1 MPAKK
6 TAKKATKTKTT
17 QTTKLKAKR
26 TNTMSA
32 LDAAAKVLAEAKRA
46 MTTKEM
52 IEAMAAKNY
61 WRSPAG
67 ATPRSTLYAAILRE
81 LKVQG
86 KDARFKKTGPG
97 KFALRG

>member
-6 TAKKATKTKTT
+6 TAKKTTKTKATR
-17 QTTKLKAKR
+17 TTKPKAKR

-32 LDAAAKVLAEAKRA
+32 LDAAAKVLAETKRA

-61 WRSPAG
+61 WRSPGG
-67 ATPRSTLYAAILRE
+67 ATPPATLYAALLRE
-81 LKVQG
+81 LNVKG
-86 KDARFKKTGPG
+86 KNARFKKTERG
-97 KFALRG
+97 KFVLRS